1 MFLICLS
8 LCGVW
13 CFGQLDVLLQ
23 AWDVKWMLC
32 FSYFWFLSV
41 APRCPVTI
49 SLGTPKWLVS
59 IFRWGRCERQYSSVT
74 NYIGYRN
81 TRGLPT
87 SVLQNPR
94 RKQGLQKDNWSL
106 HPPPRSVG
114 KNSAA
119 FLFNGGRGERRRKKK
134 SILKFHQF
142 SQKSFQKFTSSLQI
156 MHALEVLLIMCL
168 QMSHRTYF
176 HHSIRHQKSMPIWLY
191 LTIQFNFL
199 Q

>member
-23 AWDVKWMLC
+23 AWDIKWKLC
-32 FSYFWFLSV
+32 FSLLSV

-49 SLGTPKWLVS
+49 SMDTPKWLVS
-59 IFRWGRCERQYSSVT
+59 TFHWGRCERQYSSVT
-74 NYIGYRN
+74 NCIGYRDN
-81 TRGLPT
+81 RGLPT
-87 SVLQNPR
+87 SVLQNPP
-94 RKQGLQKDNWSL
+94 RKQGLQKDNWSPKTRF
-106 HPPPRSVG
+106 HPPPRSVY

-119 FLFNGGRGERRRKKK
+119 FLFNGGRGERRRKT

-142 SQKSFQKFTSSLQI
+142 SQKTFQKFTSSLQI
-156 MHALEVLLIMCL
+156 MHALEVLLIMGL
-168 QMSHRTYF
+168 QMSRRTYF
-176 HHSIRHQKSMPIWLY
+176 HHSIRHQKSMHIWLY